1 MLFTKTADAH
11 IEDDPEEG
19 FAMGDYLLG
28 LDAGNTVIKAIIF
41 DLDGRELAHAA
52 REGHSHMPRP
62 GHVERDLGEF
72 WMNAQAVIRTC
83 IDGAGIDPREIRA
96 IGCAGHGNGLYA
108 LDKNGAPLIGIQSI
122 DTRAGALAE
131 ELEAGGV
138 GDITIAIGR
147 QRPWPAQTPTLLAW
161 LKRNRPEL
169 FAQMGTVFLAKDY
182 VTYRLTGERVS
193 DVSDMSGCSLLNLDR
208 RAYDPQLLDA
218 FGLSE
223 CETML
228 PRLVESDEI
237 AGYVTSGAAAL
248 TGLAEGTPVV
258 GGLFDVVASALGSG
272 VTRTGGASLIAG
284 TWSINQVIVDTPQLT
299 GPVFMWS
306 TYDRKRYM
314 AMENSA
320 TSAAN
325 LEWMVREFFHDC
337 PEGVSPFD
345 RACEL
350 AASVSSSSTGPF
362 YHPFLYGAQTDGNA
376 RAGFYGVGGWHG
388 KGDLMRAVLEG
399 VVFGH
404 RWHIDRLRASGVN
417 FSDAVLSGG
426 GSRSRIWSQ
435 MFADILGLR
444 ITVARS
450 RETGALGAAIA
461 AGTGAGLFADFAEG
475 AARTVKFERVCE
487 PDYELAR
494 LYQERYETYGMI
506 AERMTAIWKRMAD
519 DDARVEGGSERMSN
533 EPLAL

>member
-1 MLFTKTADAH
+1 
-11 IEDDPEEG
+11 
-19 FAMGDYLLG
+19 MGDYLLG
-28 LDAGNTVIKAIIF
+28 LDAGNTVIKAVIF
-41 DLDGRELAHAA
+41 GLDGREVAHAA
-52 REGHSHMPRP
+52 REGHSRMPEP

-72 WMNAQAVIRTC
+72 WTNAQAVIRTC
-83 IDGAGIDPREIRA
+83 IEGAGIDPSDIRA

-108 LDKNGAPLIGIQSI
+108 LDRDGAPLIGIQSI
-122 DTRAGALAE
+122 DTRAGTLAE
-131 ELEAGGV
+131 ELEASGV

-147 QRPWPAQTPTLLAW
+147 QRPWPAQTPTLMAW
-161 LKRNRPEL
+161 LKRYRLAL
-169 FAQMGTVFLAKDY
+169 FERIGTVFLAKDY

-193 DVSDMSGCSLLNLDR
+193 DVSDMSGCGLLDLAR
-208 RAYDPQLLDA
+208 RAYDPRLLAA
-218 FGLSE
+218 FGLSG
-223 CETML
+223 CDAML

-237 AGYVTSGAAAL
+237 AGRVTAEAAAV

-272 VTRTGGASLIAG
+272 VTRSGGASIIAG
-284 TWSINQVIVDTPQLT
+284 TWSINQVITDSAELS

-306 TYDRKRYM
+306 TYDRRRYM

-325 LEWMVREFFHDC
+325 LEWMVREFSQDC
-337 PEGVSPFD
+337 PDGVSPFD

-350 AASVSSSSTGPF
+350 AASVPPSATAPY

-376 RAGFYGVGGWHG
+376 RAGFSGVGGWHG
-388 KGDLMRAVLEG
+388 KAHLMRAVLEG

-404 RWHIDRLRASGVN
+404 RWHIDRLRAAGVT

-426 GSRSRIWSQ
+426 GSRSRVWPQI
-435 MFADILGLR
+435 FADILGLPV
-444 ITVARS
+444 TVTRS

-475 AARTVKFERVCE
+475 AGRMVRAEKVLE
-487 PDYELAR
+487 PDRSLAELHD
-494 LYQERYETYGMI
+494 ERYAIYTLI
-506 AERMTAIWKRMAD
+506 AETMTPVWKRMA
-519 DDARVEGGSERMSN
+519 
-533 EPLAL
+533 ALGR